1 MPVTVDF
8 EPVAAEELG
17 LRTVGHVLSHVQREN
32 RLVVNLLLDGL
43 PPDLTRLGHLR
54 ASPLEGHTLFIET
67 AEPRAMALEAIDEV
81 AAQLREADRLRTEAV
96 DCLHRNQP
104 GPAMEKL
111 SGCFSTWNN
120 AQESV
125 CKTAQLLRID
135 LDRVRVGDRSL
146 TQLLTHFGDQLREIK
161 GALEGRDFV
170 TLADILAYEATQTS
184 THWQN
189 ALGAIRRIIES

>member
-1 MPVTVDF
+1 
-8 EPVAAEELG
+8 
-17 LRTVGHVLSHVQREN
+17 
-32 RLVVNLLLDGL
+32 
-43 PPDLTRLGHLR
+43 
-54 ASPLEGHTLFIET
+54 
-67 AEPRAMALEAIDEV
+67 MALEAIDEV
-81 AAQLREADRLRTEAV
+81 DAQLREADRLRTEAV

-135 LDRVRVGDRSL
+135 LDRVRVGDRTL

-161 GALEGRDFV
+161 DALEGRDFV

-184 THWQN
+184 THWQH
-189 ALGAIRRIIES
+189 ALAAIRRIIEDSTALFRLGGERVARTVVSPSSRPIIQGVIPTRHPDPSFRTSFARRNPG